1 MECVQPVET
10 ACDQSYAALRSLD
23 EATVIT
29 SYKFVDLFAGLGG
42 FHVGLSNAG
51 HECVFACE
59 LQDDLRQ
66 LYKRNFGILPAGDIR
81 QVDAKDI
88 PRHDVLCAG
97 FPCQPFSLAGKKKGA
112 ACPSSGKLIDDV
124 FRLVSHHHPKYV
136 MLENVP
142 NVLTIAN
149 GTFWEHITS
158 RFSELGYEVR
168 FRIYSPMEF
177 GIPQQRLRLFVV
189 ASKQGGL
196 QEFQWPEPKSNHIK
210 PLWEFLRPTA
220 IDAKP
225 LEQQKLKALEKWE
238 ELIGRIG
245 EFSSKTVLASEFGA
259 DYPLD
264 GLEPGKPWRK
274 FKGAFGDVLTNC
286 KSREEAILALP
297 HYASTNEHGAVPQ
310 WMRDSI
316 IYSRELYK
324 TDRQFF
330 DEWKVSIRQ
339 FRNSWQK
346 LEWRGDRSSK
356 SIWKQTIQFRASGI
370 RTLKPETAPSLI
382 AMTTTQTPI
391 IGAVKRYLGIREAAA
406 LQALD
411 GLSEFPQSQAAA
423 FKALGNAVNAHIVR
437 EIAVAL
443 LQH

>member
-1 MECVQPVET
+1 MERTQPVGRPR
-10 ACDQSYAALRSLD
+10 DQNCTPPRALRESP
-23 EATVIT
+23 AQ
-29 SYKFVDLFAGLGG
+29 SNYKFVDLFAGLGG
-42 FHVGLSNAG
+42 FHVGLTNAG

-66 LYKRNFGILPAGDIR
+66 LYERNFGILPAGDIR
-81 QVDAKDI
+81 KVNAIDI
-88 PRHDVLCAG
+88 PQHDVLCAG

-124 FRLVSHHHPKYV
+124 FRIVSHHHPKYV

-158 RFSELGYEVR
+158 RFSELGYEVQ

-189 ASKQGGL
+189 ASKRGWL
-196 QEFQWPEPKSNHIK
+196 RKFQWPEPKADHIK

-220 IDAKP
+220 MDAKP
-225 LEQQKLKALEKWE
+225 LEPQKLKVLEKWE
-238 ELIGRIG
+238 ELICRIE
-245 EFSSKTVLASEFGA
+245 EFSSKTILASEFGA

-274 FKGAFGDVLTNC
+274 FKGSFGDDLTNY
-286 KSREEAILALP
+286 KSREEAIAALP
-297 HYASTNEHGAVPQ
+297 HYASTNEHGSVPQ
-310 WMRDSI
+310 WMRSSI

-324 TDRQFF
+324 TDMKFF
-330 DEWKVSIRQ
+330 DAWKVGMRQ

-346 LEWRGDRSSK
+346 LEWRGDRNAK

-391 IGAVKRYLGIREAAA
+391 VGAVKRYLGIREAAA

-423 FKALGNAVNAHIVR
+423 FKALGNAVNAHIVNK
-437 EIAVAL
+437 IAVAL
-443 LQH
+443 L